1 MKNIGIVSNNEKQ
14 EAIEIAREIYNYLVK
29 KGNNVLLIETD
40 KMPEN
45 YCLPS
50 VSEEEF
56 SAKNDLII
64 AIGGD
69 GTFLRA
75 SKYSFKR
82 EIPILGINVGS
93 LGFLNVVDTCNMYS
107 AIDKVLKDR
116 YEIEERML
124 LEGKFFKNDKLLENT
139 GLSYL
144 ALNEFA
150 ITRSM
155 LGKIIKFEIIVNG
168 MSIKNFAAD
177 GIIISTPT
185 GSTAY
190 SLSAGGPIVEPKSEI
205 IIITP
210 CMSAYTTKQKCNSKS
225 GQ

>member
-14 EAIEIAREIYNYLVK
+14 EAIEIAKEIYDYLVK
-29 KGNNVLLIETD
+29 KGNNVLLVTTD

-50 VSEEEF
+50 VSKEEF
-56 SAKNDLII
+56 SAKNDVII

-93 LGFLNVVDTCNMYS
+93 LGFLTVVDACNMYS
-107 AIDKVLKDR
+107 AIDKVLRDT

-124 LEGKFFKNDKLLENT
+124 LEGKFFKNDKVLENIR
-139 GLSYL
+139 LPYL

-150 ITRSM
+150 ITRST

-168 MSIKNFAAD
+168 ISIKSFAAD
-177 GIIISTPT
+177 GIIISTPR
-185 GSTAY
+185 
-190 SLSAGGPIVEPKSEI
+190 KSVV
-205 IIITP
+205 
-210 CMSAYTTKQKCNSKS
+210 
-225 GQ
+225 